1 MPLFEFSFSKPLF
14 FPFICPIINLFQDL
28 FAKGIG
34 IQGHL
39 FLNSA
44 VFFIGEMLSIVIELV
59 SRSLQKENNKK
70 GRKQVNKANNLQEKQ
85 KHLSLLIFISCLFE
99 FIVNILMNFFLS
111 HQFVYYMIQLE
122 GKSFPI
128 FALAF
133 MNKYILKE
141 PIEKHNILAMIIIL
155 IGAGSILIT
164 HFIEVE
170 MSFLNAFIITILF
183 FIVKSLAAGKEHL
196 DTFILQAKYSSPF
209 QLLFYQGVFGFIA
222 SIICSVIFSNIE
234 CIKVKG
240 FEYSAENEKGFNYC
254 NEEPY
259 IENFASFFSQFR
271 YSSTILYIIGYILM
285 VLALNVF
292 RMQTKY
298 YLSTFHRVLSC
309 IITSIINWFLFIFF
323 WRNEEEKY
331 EKKYDK
337 TNIYISIS
345 DSGKIVE
352 MIGFIVIL
360 FGVLVYSEVIICKF
374 KGFDENTKKEIE
386 KRDWLERNSISLV
399 RESSATIKDD
409 YGSYY

>member
-28 FAKGIG
+28 LAKGIG
-34 IQGHL
+34 IKGHL

-44 VFFIGEMLSIVIELV
+44 VFFIGEMLSILIELV
-59 SRSLQKENNKK
+59 ARSLQKDESNETIANNKK
-70 GRKQVNKANNLQEKQ
+70 CIKPVNKANNLQEKQ

-111 HQFVYYMIQLE
+111 HYFVYYMIQLE
-122 GKSFPI
+122 GKSFPM

-141 PIEKHNILAMIIIL
+141 PFEKHNKLAIIIIL
-155 IGAGSILIT
+155 IGAGPILIT
-164 HFIEVE
+164 HFINKYNTL
-170 MSFLNAFIITILF
+170 SFLDAIIITIFF
-183 FIVKSLAAGKEHL
+183 FIVKSIAAGKEHL
-196 DTFILQAKYSSPF
+196 DTFILQTKYSSPF
-209 QLLFYQGVFGFIA
+209 QLLFYQGLFGFIA
-222 SIICSVIFSNIE
+222 SIICSLIFNGITCKE
-234 CIKVKG
+234 V
-240 FEYSAENEKGFNYC
+240 KGFNYC
-254 NEEPY
+254 GDKKF
-259 IENFASFFSQFR
+259 IENYATFFSEFK
-271 YSSTILYIIGYILM
+271 SCTFLYLIGYILM

-309 IITSIINWFLFIFF
+309 IITSIINWFLFIFI
-323 WRNEEEKY
+323 WRKDYQDNPDNPDYSKD
-331 EKKYDK
+331 KKD
-337 TNIYISIS
+337 IS

-374 KGFDENTKKEIE
+374 QGFDENTKKEIE
-386 KRDWLERNSISLV
+386 KRDWLESNSISLI
-399 RESSATIKDD
+399 RDSLATVQDD
-409 YGSYY
+409 CGNDY